1 MERVTYLRVTA
12 HNVLTTL
19 RCEGGSL
26 PGAPNFSS
34 RSQNSEKT
42 TLPTSLCVFVYYV
55 TEEQDKIIILYF
67 YSLLRNL
74 SPYSLE
80 RKISAHISEVS
91 VAMDH
96 NNANATNRV
105 TDLKYFRLFMSSL
118 LRISDL
124 RSHL

>member
-1 MERVTYLRVTA
+1 MSYINL
-12 HNVLTTL
+12 
-19 RCEGGSL
+19 
-26 PGAPNFSS
+26 
-34 RSQNSEKT
+34 QN
-42 TLPTSLCVFVYYV
+42 
-55 TEEQDKIIILYF
+55 
-67 YSLLRNL
+67 NL

-80 RKISAHISEVS
+80 RKISAQISEVS

-118 LRISDL
+118 LRISNL